1 MATSNFS
8 SVGIETTANTIGAIS
23 CKEEAELGVFPRK
36 YQHYQGVNY
45 IVIEPLEEDFN
56 PASTS
61 LSGLTVKEE
70 PLVESTISPPPMG
83 FLNTCVSVSEKK
95 EPIFVHEDAI
105 KTSLDL
111 RFGPALYNRKGGTQH
126 LETCQVIE
134 STEETYDNLIHD
146 QCEPSVPLG
155 HELFTATPVQG
166 PQGRPATWN
175 GLYNLSNIDAD
186 LITRFQASSI
196 EKVEKWLDGT
206 SWSTNPWMSIT
217 PFNITS
223 KLADSEKSV
232 MLCKQDNSF

>member
-1 MATSNFS
+1 MATSNYS
-8 SVGIETTANTIGAIS
+8 IGAIPS
-23 CKEEAELGVFPRK
+23 KEEAEVFPIK
-36 YQHYQGVNY
+36 YQQYKGINY

-56 PASTS
+56 TASTS

-70 PLVESTISPPPMG
+70 PLVESISPPPMG
-83 FLNTCVSVSEKK
+83 FLNTCVSVSEKNN
-95 EPIFVHEDAI
+95 PTFVHEDVI
-105 KTSLDL
+105 KTPLDL

-134 STEETYDNLIHD
+134 STEETYDSLIHD

-155 HELFTATPVQG
+155 HELYTATPVQG
-166 PQGRPATWN
+166 PQDRPATWN

-223 KLADSEKSV
+223 NLADSEKSV